1 MAGRDSRDR
10 SWHWSFRCSRA
21 HFCGITC
28 STWIVAAAMAP
39 PTSDV
44 AQRRPRLEPPPT
56 GAGPR
61 HEPDLRF
68 LVELPGI
75 EPELLSGIMPSDLP
89 VRSLSFRFGP
99 VR

>member
-1 MAGRDSRDR
+1 M
-10 SWHWSFRCSRA
+10 SWHWSFRCSRG

-56 GAGPR
+56 RAGPR
-61 HEPDLRF
+61 HEPDLR
-68 LVELPGI
+68 
-75 EPELLSGIMPSDLP
+75 
-89 VRSLSFRFGP
+89 SFWWSCRESNPFRGAGQG
-99 VR
+99 VKTAVSCEIITCVIH